1 MSDYLFGVEQVEE
14 LLDIAYEEKDWI
26 IFHLEEINAAKVV
39 INDDVSDE
47 YDKMYAQTVIDELN
61 NSIDRIKE
69 VLNTMDNGM
78 QTGIVYPNSFI
89 TAYNDLSN
97 FISTYTNGC

>member
-1 MSDYLFGVEQVEE
+1 MSDYLYGVEHVEE

-26 IFHLEEINAAKVV
+26 IFHSDEIETAKLV

-47 YDKMYAQTVIDELN
+47 YDKEYAQSVIDELN
-61 NSIDRIKE
+61 NSIERIKE
-69 VLNTMDNGM
+69 SIDTIDNGM
-78 QTGIVYPNSFI
+78 KTGIIYTDGII

-97 FISTYTNGC
+97 FISTYTNG